1 MENLIK
7 VSKSFSLGK
16 KKQLIRV
23 YNFESYNTENFI
35 FRFSYLLIVLSS
47 IISSNGNIFNIIF
60 LYIKTKVEWKIKKI
74 NVFYLDS
81 PKIWYAPDGT
91 KTCEL
96 MCQRTCATLS
106 QSCSI
111 QSIASFDHDRYKI
124 KKKRKK

>member
-47 IISSNGNIFNIIF
+47 IISSNGNIFNIIS

-81 PKIWYAPDGT
+81 PKI
-91 KTCEL
+91 
-96 MCQRTCATLS
+96 
-106 QSCSI
+106 
-111 QSIASFDHDRYKI
+111 
-124 KKKRKK
+124 

>member
-81 PKIWYAPDGT
+81 PKI
-91 KTCEL
+91 
-96 MCQRTCATLS
+96 
-106 QSCSI
+106 
-111 QSIASFDHDRYKI
+111 
-124 KKKRKK
+124 